1 MEKQIGK
8 HGTYIESHWPKISK
22 FGINDFGR
30 FGRNENAACV
40 QITMKQGLTV
50 GDTGLVSNFLCTEFY
65 NEVTVQMDEI
75 AERILTLKGSPAATM
90 KEYLELSSIQEAAG
104 GEDAKTMVQNLIED
118 FATLS
123 NEYQEGIEVA
133 DAAEDQPTS
142 DMLTGFKADLEKH
155 MWMLRSFLG

>member
-1 MEKQIGK
+1 MATKNKTDQAKSVEQVLNRQVANLNVLYVKI
-8 HGTYIESHWPKISK
+8 HNYHWYVKGPNFFTLHVK
-22 FGINDFGR
+22 F
-30 FGRNENAACV
+30 E
-40 QITMKQGLTV
+40 
-50 GDTGLVSNFLCTEFY
+50 EFY

-90 KEYLELSSIQEAAG
+90 KEYLELASIQEAAG

-133 DAAEDQPTS
+133 EAAEDQPTS